1 MEKLDD
7 SLLKRVYTGGT
18 FDLLHPGHIDFLKKC
33 SEFGSVTVSLNSD
46 EFIERYKG
54 KKPIFSFEERKYIIS
69 SLKFVSEV
77 IINEGDE
84 DSKKSILKVK
94 PNFIV
99 VGSDWVEKDYCKQM
113 TFDEKFLIKN
123 NITLIFIPRLMNFS
137 SSNIKKLINES

>member
-84 DSKKSILKVK
+84 DSKKSK
-94 PNFIV
+94 
-99 VGSDWVEKDYCKQM
+99 M
-113 TFDEKFLIKN
+113 T
-123 NITLIFIPRLMNFS
+123 
-137 SSNIKKLINES
+137 

>member
-123 NITLIFIPRLMNFS
+123 NITLIFIPRLKNFS